1 MPTLKV
7 IELVKNLVTVTES
20 NNSFDVKINLFKDML
35 KQAEIDFLEILDSIS

>member
-7 IELVKNLVTVTES
+7 IELVKKLVTVTEF

-35 KQAEIDFLEILDSIS
+35 NKQKLTLL